1 MASAALRRPVGHED
15 RLSLVEHLDELRS
28 RLIVALVALVAAF
41 SVCFAFNGTLLDV
54 VNRPLEHETQKNVDK
69 GRGPLGQIKKVEE
82 GVRGFSERLDTTLA
96 VLARPD
102 SGLPRATRALLV
114 RQRAAL
120 RAQAAQLPKI
130 TGNRPVTLGI
140 GEPFTNTLIVSL
152 YFAILLA
159 MPFLLWQAYAFVL
172 PAFSAEERRIALP
185 LLLMIPGLFLLGVA
199 FGYFLVLPAAVKF
212 LLNFNADQFNTQVR
226 ARDYYGFITM
236 LMLAM
241 GLAFQVPVGILA
253 ACKLRLTTPEQL
265 RSGRRYAIVVTVVL
279 AALLPTIDPLSL
291 ILEAV
296 PMYALYELSI
306 LLASAWGRPIGDV
319 SDEPAAEGSG

>member
-1 MASAALRRPVGHED
+1 VRRVRPISHED
-15 RLSLVEHLDELRS
+15 RLSVVDHLDELRS
-28 RLIVALVALVAAF
+28 RLLICVGAFVVAMCLTAWQNHRVLDIMNGPLPNGKEPITLGPAEAFYTTITNSAYVAL
-41 SVCFAFNGTLLDV
+41 
-54 VNRPLEHETQKNVDK
+54 
-69 GRGPLGQIKKVEE
+69 
-82 GVRGFSERLDTTLA
+82 
-96 VLARPD
+96 
-102 SGLPRATRALLV
+102 
-114 RQRAAL
+114 
-120 RAQAAQLPKI
+120 
-130 TGNRPVTLGI
+130 
-140 GEPFTNTLIVSL
+140 
-152 YFAILLA
+152 LLA
-159 MPFLLWQAYAFVL
+159 LPVILYELYAFL
-172 PAFSAEERRIALP
+172 MPAFSPTERRVAAP
-185 LLLMIPGLFLLGVA
+185 LLLLVPVLFITGVV
-199 FGYFLVLPAAVKF
+199 FCYFVILTPAMKF

-265 RSGRRYAIVVTVVL
+265 RNGRRYAIVVTVVL

-319 SDEPAAEGSG
+319 TDEPAAEGSG